1 MLKRENLR
9 KNFLRVKQIADQNL
23 GRAEKTELLTEN
35 LSSIDKRVELIKH
48 VSANT
53 VKKLSGC
60 MQGQGTDVEKRLKKI
75 PETGLSHTMIESAT
89 LLGDNLIGTMYQMC
103 GELEGNLG
111 KEVLQ
116 HELEMEEHAL
126 NPLQNILDSDIPNVL
141 KCKKQLNKLV
151 LDMDSAKSRY
161 QAQVRQMPNAGRES
175 AKLDN
180 VKDEF
185 EEASM
190 RVEQC
195 RDQLATEMYQFLARE
210 ADYAKILIEFVESQ
224 ARYHQ
229 KCLKTIE
236 KIIPEM
242 KVQLEQ
248 YPHKPLYNYP
258 LEDHLH
264 ITEREIAAVIED
276 CICVLMEYGLD
287 EEGLFRVAGSSSKV
301 KKLKAAFDAGIVEMD
316 DFLRDPHV
324 VAGALKLYLRE
335 LPEPLMTY
343 KLYPEWM
350 QAAQKPGDERL
361 QALWTVMD
369 KLPKP
374 NYNNLRY
381 LIKFLAKLAES
392 ADINK
397 MSTSNI
403 AIVMG
408 PNLIWSPGDGGPNV
422 LTTGTQ
428 SAIVDSLIKNADWF
442 FPGDVEFN
450 VTPVPSPNLNVRLST
465 SPSCQKHI
473 FTTMLLAT
481 PVSAPHSHE
490 TTPEPCSPPP
500 QAGHSFLADITEQA
514 PKKNH
519 KVKENGADR
528 LPPPPPSIVR
538 HSSLRGPRK
547 RSVGS
552 LESASISLGSNNG
565 HARTG
570 ARTRC
575 DLKAERLKFMNSTP
589 TLSKSLSCENIKS
602 PTLELND
609 CDRRTQSRGVIPEDL
624 SRSMHNPPYRLSEKV
639 PVPVPVSAH
648 SDIYDTVFALQS
660 LHSDGW
666 TDYISRVRNMWDAH
680 TNKRVSFGDTPPPGG
695 HRDIDFNQSGS
706 FTSNSESPCSGASPY
721 TPHRDSFVSASPASL
736 PRSPSD
742 NVTLRN
748 PDGVSVNVT
757 DGGNVSYDGA
767 RTSPKISRRVSK
779 KPAPK
784 PPPVPERAQT
794 LPRTT
799 ELLTPSPLLTVD
811 KAKSMPYGI
820 ENSADNG
827 QPFVSSSLT
836 SIPQSPDKPTPPD
849 KPSAATLDRKV
860 SHRPPRPAPPPPAP
874 PREHAASMSE
884 NTSL

>member
-89 LLGDNLIGTMYQMC
+89 LLGDNLIGPSSSIRPAYSISSTMYQMC

-442 FPGDVEFN
+442 FPGD
-450 VTPVPSPNLNVRLST
+450 
-465 SPSCQKHI
+465 
-473 FTTMLLAT
+473 
-481 PVSAPHSHE
+481 
-490 TTPEPCSPPP
+490 
-500 QAGHSFLADITEQA
+500 
-514 PKKNH
+514 
-519 KVKENGADR
+519 
-528 LPPPPPSIVR
+528 
-538 HSSLRGPRK
+538 
-547 RSVGS
+547 
-552 LESASISLGSNNG
+552 
-565 HARTG
+565 
-570 ARTRC
+570 
-575 DLKAERLKFMNSTP
+575 
-589 TLSKSLSCENIKS
+589 
-602 PTLELND
+602 
-609 CDRRTQSRGVIPEDL
+609 
-624 SRSMHNPPYRLSEKV
+624 
-639 PVPVPVSAH
+639 
-648 SDIYDTVFALQS
+648 
-660 LHSDGW
+660 
-666 TDYISRVRNMWDAH
+666 
-680 TNKRVSFGDTPPPGG
+680 
-695 HRDIDFNQSGS
+695 IDFNQSGS